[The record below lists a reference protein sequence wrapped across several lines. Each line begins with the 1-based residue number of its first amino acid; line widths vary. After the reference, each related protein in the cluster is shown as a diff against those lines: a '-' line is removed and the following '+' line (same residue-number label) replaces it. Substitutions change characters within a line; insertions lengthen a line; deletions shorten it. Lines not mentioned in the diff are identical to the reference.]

1 MIAII
6 ILKIYNKKNYE
17 KFIII
22 FLKFWYIYMSQ
33 SVYIIQIYFNSV
45 QTMSLKTSQSI
56 TLHL

>member
-17 KFIII
+17 KFMII
-22 FLKFWYIYMSQ
+22 FLKFWYIYM

>member
-22 FLKFWYIYMSQ
+22 FLKFDIYTW
-33 SVYIIQIYFNSV
+33 VFI
-45 QTMSLKTSQSI
+45 
-56 TLHL
+56 

>member
-17 KFIII
+17 KFII
-22 FLKFWYIYMSQ
+22 FLKFWYIYM